1 MCCIIYYNGLIM
13 REQGRVELSFCI
25 ASGRCCRD
33 LASASLCLASPLR
46 GGAFKE

>member
-13 REQGRVELSFCI
+13 REQGRVELGFCI

-33 LASASLCLASPLR
+33 LASASLRLASPLR